1 MAALMKPMLYL
12 EKLDGKSYFRVEED
26 KYLLN
31 NVDTTYTNVTKT
43 SGLNKKGFFL
53 KEEGE
58 TYQITNADI
67 SNHKTG
73 ISVTDTGAVNIYDF
87 TYDNVNSSTIY
98 GSAIHTGL
106 RGAIDDTLTIS
117 RVYADGGERP
127 MNATGDSYSTTNR
140 DFLTHDS
147 KSVKYGGDGYVF
159 MRDVTA
165 KNFSDAIIDAK
176 DTVYIMNATF
186 ENAFRILRAWSDA
199 HIVIVNSEINLG
211 DGKHLIWLADNSA
224 RVSYYN
230 TTWNGKDHPD
240 PDLIQVHRGNKS
252 EALKNNIVELKENPL
267 PDVSDF
273 FATSAETIT
282 VEVSVNGDSWREVE
296 VPNTSGDGAPV
307 GDLLFELPELG
318 NGDYKLRTSLEADGR
333 QGEDSN
339 VISYKVDDAGYN
351 YKPSSGQIAS
361 NDTVSDDQTTVSDDN
376 TTVKSAVVSIK
387 TVSLSEP
394 VDEGIS
400 PQTAPS
406 INHKAVASLGDDV
419 TLVGVGTDGLARA
432 LTKSDGG
439 YGIGGNRYNSQLD
452 YDGATGKSEAFL
464 IDFGGAVKDLKLSVQ
479 KMTVNE
485 YRDLDETAKWTAY
498 DETGN
503 RIGSGLLSP
512 EDGKYLGR
520 KDGYEFSIKSS
531 QPISALKIEAV
542 GYGDG
547 AGANV
552 QGNNSDFQFKSV
564 DYTRVDRTDDLFL
577 SAVTSPLT
585 PDDIADAVAE
595 ASSSDV
601 QFATQG
607 GAIENYQTENQ
618 KVNAQL
624 AELYA
629 FSEYYESVTGNEFLP
644 DFKDGDYALA

>member
-1 MAALMKPMLYL
+1 MAASKKPMVYI

-31 NVDTTYTNVTKT
+31 KVDTTYTNVTKT
-43 SGLNKKGFFL
+43 SGLDKKGFFL
-53 KEEGE
+53 RGDGE
-58 TYQITNADI
+58 TYQVTNADI

-87 TYDNVNSSTIY
+87 TFDNINSSTIY

-106 RGAIDDTLTIS
+106 RGAIDDTLTVS

-127 MNATGDSYSTTNR
+127 MNATGDSYKTTNR

-186 ENAFRILRAWSDA
+186 ENAFRILRAWPDA

-240 PDLIQVHRGNKS
+240 PDLIQIHRGNKS

-273 FATSAETIT
+273 FATTVDTIT
-282 VEVSVNGDSWREVE
+282 VEVSVNGDAWREVE

-307 GDLLFELPELG
+307 GDLLFELPNLG
-318 NGDYKLRTSLEADGR
+318 NGSYQLRASLEGDGR
-333 QGEDSN
+333 QSEDSN
-339 VISYKVDDAGYN
+339 VISYKVDDAGYK
-351 YKPSSGQIAS
+351 YQPSNGLVAS
-361 NDTVSDDQTTVSDDN
+361 NDGDAAPDST
-376 TTVKSAVVSIK
+376 SAETDPAK
-387 TVSLSEP
+387 TVSL
-394 VDEGIS
+394 DGAMDGIS
-400 PQTAPS
+400 AQPAPT
-406 INHKAVASLGDDV
+406 INYRAVQDLGDDV
-419 TLVGVGTDGLARA
+419 TLVGVGTDGYARG
-432 LTKSDGG
+432 LTYRDGG
-439 YGIGGNRYNSQLD
+439 YGVAGNRYSQQLD

-464 IDFGGAVKDLKLSVQ
+464 VDFGGSVRDVKLTLQ
-479 KMTVNE
+479 KMGVNE
-485 YRDLDETAKWTAY
+485 YGSWDETAKWTAY
-498 DETGN
+498 DQNGDEVATGVITPDDGAATG
-503 RIGSGLLSP
+503 RYSGYTF
-512 EDGKYLGR
+512 D
-520 KDGYEFSIKSS
+520 IKTSE
-531 QPISALKIEAV
+531 PISALKIEAL
-542 GYGDG
+542 GYGG
-547 AGANV
+547 GVGANIA
-552 QGNNSDFQFKSV
+552 GNNSDFQFKSI
-564 DYTRVDRTDDLFL
+564 DYARVETTDALFL

-585 PDDIADAVAE
+585 PDDIADAIAE
-595 ASSSDV
+595 ASSGSVNLASQGAPIEDYQSD
-601 QFATQG
+601 
-607 GAIENYQTENQ
+607 NY
-618 KVNAQL
+618 KVNKQL

-629 FSEYYESVTGNEFLP
+629 FSEYYESVTGNDFLP